1 MLSSLSGAEDVLQ
14 VIPGHLLPD
23 TVQRPQ
29 LELEVQHVSPV
40 QQCSDQVQVDSK
52 QHSRHFPEVRLRA

>member
-1 MLSSLSGAEDVLQ
+1 MLRSVSGAEDVLQ
-14 VIPGHLLPD
+14 VIPGHLLPH

-52 QHSRHFPEVRLRA
+52 QHSRHFQEVRLRA

>member
-1 MLSSLSGAEDVLQ
+1 MLSSLSEAEDVLQ
-14 VIPGHLLPD
+14 VIPGHLLPH
-23 TVQRPQ
+23 TVQRSQ

-52 QHSRHFPEVRLRA
+52 QHSLHFQEVQLRA

>member
-1 MLSSLSGAEDVLQ
+1 MLRSVSGAEDVLQ
-14 VIPGHLLPD
+14 VIPGHLLPH

-40 QQCSDQVQVDSK
+40 QQRSDQVQVDSK
-52 QHSRHFPEVRLRA
+52 QHSRHFQEVQLRA